1 LRSEALAHLI
11 NLAFQIGQCILA
23 REDDAGQETA
33 RTRADQDRSRDTTR
47 DRKVLPRLDSD
58 RSGLFG
64 GVRMI
69 VCDLNGAAL
78 GALTDT
84 RLLSDDTSIL
94 ISDLPRGIREAPT
107 SPVFEVP
114 NLGSHRRSAGMF
126 QTRHGSN
133 ASRRDWCEV

>member
-1 LRSEALAHLI
+1 LRIRKRPEPEQLKIDLATP
-11 NLAFQIGQCILA
+11 A
-23 REDDAGQETA
+23 RDGGKV
-33 RTRADQDRSRDTTR
+33 RA
-47 DRKVLPRLDSD
+47 RLDAQL
-58 RSGLFG
+58 SGLFG

>member
-33 RTRADQDRSRDTTR
+33 RTRDTTR
-47 DRKVLPRLDSD
+47 DGKVLPRLDSD

-126 QTRHGSN
+126 QTWHGSN
-133 ASRRDWCEV
+133 ASRRDWCEL